1 MRTAAGKN
9 KKKMSKVTSPR
20 ITRRQGVDLLKN
32 ADLLGL
38 GMMADEVRKK
48 LHPRGRVSFI
58 IDRNINYTNVCINK
72 CTFCA
77 FYRGKD
83 DPDAYVLSRRRLF
96 NKIRETIDQGGT
108 QILIQGG
115 LHPDL
120 DLAYYVDLLKAIKS
134 KFNIHVH
141 GFSPPE
147 ICYMADG
154 MGFSLRKT
162 ILTLMEA
169 GLDSIPGGGAE
180 ILSDRIREQI
190 SPKKIGTTRWL
201 NVMEEAHKLGMKTT
215 ATMMFGSVEGPE
227 DIIEHLD
234 AVRKL
239 QDKTGGFTA
248 FIPWSFQPGNTE
260 LQGAGGRGQG
270 TGDKSEKAG
279 KRGSGEVGKQE
290 SEKTGLQDTSALP
303 DFRSSGLQTATAVD
317 YLRVLALSRVYLD
330 NVPNIQASWVTQGLK
345 MAQVALRFGAND
357 FGSTMLEE
365 NVVAAAGV
373 KYRVSV
379 QDILHAIHS
388 AGFKPVQR
396 DMHYNVINDKFQM
409 SNIK

>member
-1 MRTAAGKN
+1 MPVAV
-9 KKKMSKVTSPR
+9 KKKSRSTPR
-20 ITRRQGVDLLKN
+20 ITRKQGLDLLKN

-38 GMMADEVRKK
+38 GMMADNVRKK
-48 LHPRGRVSFI
+48 LHRSGTVSFI

-72 CTFCA
+72 CAFCA
-77 FYRGKD
+77 FYREKD
-83 DPDAYVLSRRRLF
+83 DPEAYVLSKRNLF
-96 NKIRETIDQGGT
+96 HKIRETIRQGGT

-120 DLAYYVDLLKAIKS
+120 DLSYYVDLLKAIKS
-134 KFNIHVH
+134 RFAIHVH

-154 MGFSLRKT
+154 AGMTLRKT
-162 ILTLMEA
+162 IQALMEA

-180 ILSDRIREQI
+180 ILSDRVREQI
-190 SPKKIGTTRWL
+190 SPKKIGSTRWL
-201 NVMEEAHKLGMKTT
+201 KVMEEAHRLGMKTT
-215 ATMMFGSVEGPE
+215 ATMMFGSIEGPE
-227 DIIEHLD
+227 DIVEHLE

-260 LQGAGGRGQG
+260 LGE
-270 TGDKSEKAG
+270 KSGEAG
-279 KRGSGEVGKQE
+279 KRGS
-290 SEKTGLQDTSALP
+290 EKTRRKKTSSLP
-303 DFRSSGLQTATAVD
+303 DFRTSALHSATAVD

-373 KYRVSV
+373 KYRVSI
-379 QDILHAIHS
+379 QDILHAIRT
-388 AGFKPVQR
+388 AGFRPVQR
-396 DMHYNVINDKFQM
+396 DMYYNTINDKFQNTHNK
-409 SNIK
+409 SILRR